1 VEQIRR
7 HINYANVAATLA
19 LVLAMS
25 GGAVAA
31 TGGFS
36 SGGSLRACANEEG
49 VIRLLK
55 AGKHCQKGQ
64 KSVSWNQA
72 GPVGPKGA
80 TGATGTPGAAGAP
93 GAAGTPGTAGT
104 DAPGTTEWAKVA
116 ANGQVIAGRGVTKA
130 TVSGTTDIVDFDRD
144 ITQCA
149 LFATQQT
156 GSSAVY
162 VSFVAP
168 YEPEVSKN
176 RVIVQLAY
184 GSGNPVTYGFSVQ
197 AVCP

>member
-1 VEQIRR
+1 MERIRK
-7 HINYANVAATLA
+7 HISYANVAATLA

-31 TGGFS
+31 SGGFS
-36 SGGSLRACANEEG
+36 SGGTLRACANEEG

-72 GPVGPKGA
+72 GPAGAKGA
-80 TGATGTPGAAGAP
+80 TGASGATGAP
-93 GAAGTPGTAGT
+93 GAAGSAGTPGTPGAA
-104 DAPGTTEWAKVA
+104 APGTTEWAKVA
-116 ANGQVIAGRGVTKA
+116 ASGAIIAGRGVTNA

-184 GSGNPVTYGFSVQ
+184 GNGNPVTYGFSVQ